1 MQSRTENKVKGMTI
15 EFTVTVFNN
24 EQLYLD
30 EKCAYYIGPFE
41 VTLPSSGFRENY
53 CAQFASYFP

>member
-1 MQSRTENKVKGMTI
+1 MTI